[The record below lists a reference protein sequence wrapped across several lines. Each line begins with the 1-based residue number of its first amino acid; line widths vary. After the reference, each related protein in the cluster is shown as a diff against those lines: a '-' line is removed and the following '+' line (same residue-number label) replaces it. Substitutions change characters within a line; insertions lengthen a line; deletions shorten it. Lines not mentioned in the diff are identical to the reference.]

1 MSKFILAVC
10 LLSFTSISNA
20 LLHPK
25 LIQKTHQGHAH
36 SHLQVNVKYTTDLD
50 VYNGFQKNPNW
61 LPKATKHRQARAYF
75 RNDWMYR
82 IRSSI
87 PEDSKEALEYYRLAA
102 ERGNAN
108 AQLKIALMYEDGE
121 DLPQDYKEASRWYQ
135 LAAEQGHSGAQAS
148 LGLMY
153 AVGNG
158 VPDDYVMAY
167 VWLTLA
173 EANDE
178 DVSAAKKILERVL
191 RKEDKIESQRVTWKL
206 MKEHPYIAS
215 F

>member
-1 MSKFILAVC
+1 MSKLILAFC
-10 LLSFTSISNA
+10 LLSFTSIANA
-20 LLHPK
+20 LLQAK
-25 LIQKTHQGHAH
+25 IIQKAHQGHAH
-36 SHLQVNVKYTTDLD
+36 SHLQVNLKYTADLHVHKD
-50 VYNGFQKNPNW
+50 FKKLPNS
-61 LPKATKHRQARAYF
+61 LPRTTKHRQTGAYF

-82 IRSSI
+82 LRGSI

-102 ERGNAN
+102 EQGNAK
-108 AQLKIALMYEDGE
+108 AQLKIALMYDQGK

-153 AVGNG
+153 ALGNG
-158 VPDDYVMAY
+158 VPAAYVKAY

-178 DVSAAKKILERVL
+178 DVWAAKKILERVL
-191 RKEDKIESQRVTWKL
+191 TEEDKIESQRVIWEMIK
-206 MKEHPYIAS
+206 KHPYIAR